1 MKLFKIIL
9 LFCLLNLSPIFA
21 KTITIGATPN
31 PFASLLEKVKDDFKD
46 KGYELKIIE
55 FSDYILPNRALEE
68 KELDANLYQHK
79 PFLEEYNAQKGTN
92 LTPTTPVVIAP
103 VGIYSKTIKDLKN
116 LKKGAR
122 VAIPNDATN
131 ESRALELLEK
141 AGLIELNQNT
151 LKTPLDI

>member
-68 KELDANLYQHK
+68 K
-79 PFLEEYNAQKGTN
+79 N
-92 LTPTTPVVIAP
+92 LTQ
-103 VGIYSKTIKDLKN
+103 IYISTNPFRRIQCSKRHKFNPNNACCHRTSRN
-116 LKKGAR
+116 L
-122 VAIPNDATN
+122 
-131 ESRALELLEK
+131 
-141 AGLIELNQNT
+141 
-151 LKTPLDI
+151 